1 MALRVVLFCLFSVAS
16 AHVSL
21 RARHVQDPAGA
32 AGDVTGDVS
41 KGEVPTAGEAVG
53 KQTGVDVPN
62 PHDYTGAI
70 VGGGVAGTVL
80 TLAIFCIATY
90 MCYKWNSDMKEKGDE
105 PYCGIMSCLC
115 CCCCTPLVC
124 CFPVDSSKSES
135 K

>member
-1 MALRVVLFCLFSVAS
+1 MMRVALLCVFLSVA
-16 AHVSL
+16 AGFQHNKL
-21 RARHVQDPAGA
+21 RARQDPVGE
-32 AGDVTGDVS
+32 VQN
-41 KGEVPTAGEAVG
+41 GEVPTAGEAVG

-70 VGGGVAGTVL
+70 VGGGVAGTFM

-90 MCYKWNSDMKEKGDE
+90 MCYKWNSEMKEKGDE
-105 PYCGIMSCLC
+105 PSCGILSCLC

-124 CFPVDSSKSES
+124 CFPIDSSKSDS

>member
-1 MALRVVLFCLFSVAS
+1 MALRLTLACLLVCAS
-16 AHVSL
+16 AFQHSNL
-21 RARHVQDPAGA
+21 RAGQDP

-41 KGEVPTAGEAVG
+41 NGEVPTAGEAVG

-70 VGGGVAGTVL
+70 VGGGVAGTFV

-105 PYCGIMSCLC
+105 PYCGLLSCLC

-124 CFPVDSSKSES
+124 CFPIDSSKSE

>member
-1 MALRVVLFCLFSVAS
+1 MMRAILFCLFSIAA

-21 RARHVQDPAGA
+21 RARQDPV
-32 AGDVTGDVS
+32 GDAS
-41 KGEVPTAGEAVG
+41 NGEVPTAGDAVG
-53 KQTGVDVPN
+53 QQTGVDVPN

-70 VGGGVAGTVL
+70 VGGGVAGTFM

-105 PYCGIMSCLC
+105 PTCGIMSCLG
-115 CCCCTPLVC
+115 CCCTALVC
-124 CFPVDSSKSES
+124 CFPIDSSKSDES

>member
-1 MALRVVLFCLFSVAS
+1 MSLRALVICSLFAQAV

-21 RARHVQDPAGA
+21 RAGQDPAA
-32 AGDVTGDVS
+32 
-41 KGEVPTAGEAVG
+41 AGEAVG

-70 VGGGVAGTVL
+70 VGGGVAGTFV
-80 TLAIFCIATY
+80 TIAIFCVATY

-105 PYCGIMSCLC
+105 PHCGILSCLC

-124 CFPVDSSKSES
+124 CFPVDSSKGG
-135 K
+135 